1 MGQCKTTIQIGGRP
15 MIKHI
20 LDTVSKLRSNI
31 FLVGKPSQKINL
43 RQYGY
48 SFVSDHSTTFHPLNG
63 IVAGLEHAKESFAQA
78 LFLPCDTPFVSA
90 DSLQLLL
97 QHSPSVATDP
107 FGRIHPLLMHIPISW
122 VERAQHYLHEERSMK
137 SFAETAR
144 LVTLSHHCLR
154 NLNSPSDLPPPIR

>member
-1 MGQCKTTIQIGGRP
+1 

-20 LDTVSKLRSNI
+20 LDTVSTLQSNI

-43 RQYGY
+43 HQYGH
-48 SFVSDHSTTFHPLNG
+48 SWISDHATTFHPLNG

-97 QHSPSVATDP
+97 QHSPSVAVDP
-107 FGRIHPLLMHIPISW
+107 SKRIHPLLMHIPISW
-122 VERAQHYLHEERSMK
+122 IERAQHHLQKERSMK
-137 SFAETAR
+137 SFAEPAR
-144 LVTLSHHCLR
+144 LVTLSHNCLR
-154 NLNSPSDLPPPIR
+154 NLNSPSDLPNAIR